1 MDEQTLSY
9 YNKNASSF
17 VENTKNVLMSDA
29 WNYFTELLPKTSL
42 VLDFGC
48 GAGRDTK
55 FFLEHGYRVEALDGS
70 ESLCNI
76 ASAFTGIHV
85 EKMFFCDF
93 KAENKYDGIW
103 ACSSLL
109 HVSKKELP
117 SIIKKIEKA
126 LKQEGIFYTSFK
138 YGAFEGMRNGR
149 YFTDMTEESFKCL
162 IQDIPHL
169 EITKMWI
176 SSDVR
181 PKREHEKWLNVLLKK
196 K

>member
-70 ESLCNI
+70 DSLCNI

-117 SIIKKIEKA
+117 SIIKTIEKA

-138 YGAFEGMRNGR
+138 YGTFEGMRNSR

-162 IQDIPHL
+162 IRDIPHL
-169 EITKMWI
+169 EITKIWI